1 MKRLFD
7 FIASSFGLILLTPI
21 FVLVALWI
29 KLDSRGA
36 IFFRQ
41 ERVGFQGITFRIH
54 KFRTMV
60 LDVEKKGKQI
70 TVGTD
75 SQTTTVGRFLRK
87 YKLDELPQLIDV
99 LVGDMSLVGPRPEVP
114 KYIDYYT
121 DDEKHDVLSVKP
133 GITDNASI
141 EFRDENELLAS
152 SDDPEATYINE
163 VLPKVPNMRWGA
175 LMNKAPTNNKVNDLN
190 KIFPHNGK
198 WHTVFEEKDHTYIDG
213 KIVWKKDKKSW
224 T

>member
-7 FIASSFGLILLTPI
+7 FTASFFGLILLTPI
-21 FVLVALWI
+21 FVLSALWI
-29 KLDSRGA
+29 MIDSKGP

-41 ERVGFQGITFRIH
+41 ERVGFKGSLFRIH

-60 LDVEKKGKQI
+60 LDAEKKGKQI
-70 TVGTD
+70 TVGAD
-75 SQTTTVGRFLRK
+75 SRITTVGSFLRK

-114 KYIDYYT
+114 KYIDCYS

-152 SDDPEATYINE
+152 SKDPEATYIYE
-163 VLPKVPNMRWGA
+163 VLPK
-175 LMNKAPTNNKVNDLN
+175 
-190 KIFPHNGK
+190 KISLYRKYVRERSFFGDVAIIFK
-198 WHTVFEEKDHTYIDG
+198 TIFLIIEK
-213 KIVWKKDKKSW
+213 
-224 T
+224 

>member
-7 FIASSFGLILLTPI
+7 FTASFFGLILLAPI
-21 FVLVALWI
+21 FVLSALWI
-29 KLDSRGA
+29 MIDSKGP

-41 ERVGFQGITFRIH
+41 ERVGFQGINFRIH

-60 LDVEKKGKQI
+60 LNAEKKGKQI
-70 TVGTD
+70 TVGED
-75 SQTTTVGRFLRK
+75 SRITTVGSFLRK

-114 KYIDYYT
+114 KYIDCYS
-121 DDEKHDVLSVKP
+121 DDEKYDVLSAKP

-152 SDDPEATYINE
+152 SKDPEAAYINE
-163 VLPKVPNMRWGA
+163 VLPRKIA
-175 LMNKAPTNNKVNDLN
+175 LYRKYVRERSFFGDVVI
-190 KIFPHNGK
+190 IFK
-198 WHTVFEEKDHTYIDG
+198 TIFLI
-213 KIVWKKDKKSW
+213 IKK
-224 T
+224 

>member
-7 FIASSFGLILLTPI
+7 FVASSFGLILLTPI

-41 ERVGFQGITFRIH
+41 ERVGFQGDLFRIH

-60 LDVEKKGKQI
+60 LDAEKKGKQI
-70 TVGTD
+70 TVGAD
-75 SQTTTVGRFLRK
+75 SRITTVGGFLRK

-133 GITDNASI
+133 GITDNAAI
-141 EFRDENELLAS
+141 EFRDESELLAS
-152 SDDPEATYINE
+152 AKDPEATYINK
-163 VLPKVPNMRWGA
+163 VLPKKIA
-175 LMNKAPTNNKVNDLN
+175 LYRKYVREHSFFGDVVI
-190 KIFPHNGK
+190 IFK
-198 WHTVFEEKDHTYIDG
+198 TIFLI
-213 KIVWKKDKKSW
+213 IKK
-224 T
+224 

>member
-7 FIASSFGLILLTPI
+7 FIASFYGLILLAPI

-29 KLDSRGA
+29 KIDSSGP

-41 ERVGFQGITFRIH
+41 DRVGFQGALFRIH

-60 LDVEKKGKQI
+60 SDAEKERKQI
-70 TVGTD
+70 TVGADLRITN
-75 SQTTTVGRFLRK
+75 VGSFLRK

-114 KYIDYYT
+114 KYIDCYS
-121 DDEKHDVLSVKP
+121 DDEKHEVLSVRP

-141 EFRDENELLAS
+141 EFRDESELLS
-152 SDDPEATYINE
+152 MSKDPEATYINE
-163 VLPKVPNMRWGA
+163 VLPKKIA
-175 LMNKAPTNNKVNDLN
+175 LYRKYVREHSFFGDVGI
-190 KIFPHNGK
+190 IFK
-198 WHTVFEEKDHTYIDG
+198 TIFRVTIR
-213 KIVWKKDKKSW
+213 
-224 T
+224 

>member
-7 FIASSFGLILLTPI
+7 LGASFFGLILLAPI
-21 FVLVALWI
+21 FVLSALWI
-29 KLDSRGA
+29 MIDSKGP

-41 ERVGFQGITFRIH
+41 ERVGFQGINFRIH

-60 LDVEKKGKQI
+60 LNAEKKGKQI
-70 TVGTD
+70 TVGAD
-75 SQTTTVGRFLRK
+75 SRITTTGVFLRK

-99 LVGDMSLVGPRPEVP
+99 LVGDMSLVGPRPEVS
-114 KYIDYYT
+114 KYIDCYS

-152 SDDPEATYINE
+152 SKDPEVTYINE
-163 VLPKVPNMRWGA
+163 ILPKKIA
-175 LMNKAPTNNKVNDLN
+175 LYRKYVRERSFFGDVAI
-190 KIFPHNGK
+190 IFK
-198 WHTVFEEKDHTYIDG
+198 TIFLVL
-213 KIVWKKDKKSW
+213 KK
-224 T
+224 

>member
-7 FIASSFGLILLTPI
+7 FTASFFGLILLTPI
-21 FVLVALWI
+21 FVLSALWI
-29 KLDSRGA
+29 MIDSKGP

-41 ERVGFQGITFRIH
+41 ERVGFQGINFRIH

-60 LDVEKKGKQI
+60 LNAEKKGKQI
-70 TVGTD
+70 TVGAD
-75 SQTTTVGRFLRK
+75 SRITTAGVFLRK

-114 KYIDYYT
+114 KYIDCYS
-121 DDEKHDVLSVKP
+121 DDEKYDVLSVKP

-152 SDDPEATYINE
+152 SKDPEAAYISE
-163 VLPKVPNMRWGA
+163 VLPKKIA
-175 LMNKAPTNNKVNDLN
+175 LYRKYVRERSFFGDVAI
-190 KIFPHNGK
+190 IFK
-198 WHTVFEEKDHTYIDG
+198 TIFLIIKR
-213 KIVWKKDKKSW
+213 
-224 T
+224 

>member
-7 FIASSFGLILLTPI
+7 FVASFFGLILLTPI
-21 FVLVALWI
+21 FVLAALWI
-29 KLDSRGA
+29 KLDSKGD

-41 ERVGFQGITFRIH
+41 ERVGFQGALFRIH

-60 LDVEKKGKQI
+60 LDAEKKGKQI
-70 TVGTD
+70 TVGAD
-75 SQTTTVGRFLRK
+75 SRITTVGSFLRK

-133 GITDNASI
+133 GITDNAAI
-141 EFRDENELLAS
+141 EFRDESELLARAK
-152 SDDPEATYINE
+152 DPEATYINK
-163 VLPKVPNMRWGA
+163 VLPKKIA
-175 LMNKAPTNNKVNDLN
+175 LYRKYVRERSFFGDVAI
-190 KIFPHNGK
+190 IFK
-198 WHTVFEEKDHTYIDG
+198 TIFLI
-213 KIVWKKDKKSW
+213 IKK
-224 T
+224 

>member
-7 FIASSFGLILLTPI
+7 FIASFYGLILLSPI
-21 FVLVALWI
+21 FVLAALWI
-29 KLDSRGA
+29 KIDSRGP

-41 ERVGFQGITFRIH
+41 DRVGFQGSLFRIH

-60 LDVEKKGKQI
+60 SDADKKGKQI
-70 TVGTD
+70 TVGAD
-75 SQTTTVGRFLRK
+75 SRITTTGTFLRK

-114 KYIDYYT
+114 KYICCYS

-152 SDDPEATYINE
+152 SKDPEATYINE
-163 VLPKVPNMRWGA
+163 VLPKKIA
-175 LMNKAPTNNKVNDLN
+175 LYRKYVREHSFFGDVAI
-190 KIFPHNGK
+190 IFK
-198 WHTVFEEKDHTYIDG
+198 TIFLIL
-213 KIVWKKDKKSW
+213 KK
-224 T
+224 

>member
-7 FIASSFGLILLTPI
+7 FIASFYGLILLSPI
-21 FVLVALWI
+21 FVLAALWI
-29 KLDSRGA
+29 KIDSRGP

-41 ERVGFQGITFRIH
+41 ERVGFQGVLFRIH

-60 LDVEKKGKQI
+60 LDAEKKGKQI
-70 TVGTD
+70 TVGAD
-75 SQTTTVGRFLRK
+75 SRITTVGSFLRK

-114 KYIDYYT
+114 KYIDCYS

-152 SDDPEATYINE
+152 SKDPEATYISE
-163 VLPKVPNMRWGA
+163 VLPKKIA
-175 LMNKAPTNNKVNDLN
+175 LYRQYVRERSFFGDVAI
-190 KIFPHNGK
+190 IFK
-198 WHTVFEEKDHTYIDG
+198 TIFLI
-213 KIVWKKDKKSW
+213 IKK
-224 T
+224 

>member
-7 FIASSFGLILLTPI
+7 FTASFFGLILLAPI
-21 FVLVALWI
+21 FVLSALWI
-29 KLDSRGA
+29 MIDSKGP

-41 ERVGFQGITFRIH
+41 ERVGFQGINFRIH

-60 LDVEKKGKQI
+60 LNAEKKGKQI
-70 TVGTD
+70 TVGED
-75 SQTTTVGRFLRK
+75 SRITTVGSFLRK

-114 KYIDYYT
+114 KYIDCYS
-121 DDEKHDVLSVKP
+121 DDEKYDVLSVKP

-141 EFRDENELLAS
+141 EFRNENELLAS

-163 VLPKVPNMRWGA
+163 VLPKKIA
-175 LMNKAPTNNKVNDLN
+175 LYRKYVRECSFFGDVAI
-190 KIFPHNGK
+190 IFK
-198 WHTVFEEKDHTYIDG
+198 TIFLI
-213 KIVWKKDKKSW
+213 IKK
-224 T
+224 

>member
-7 FIASSFGLILLTPI
+7 FIASFYGLILLTPI
-21 FVLVALWI
+21 FVLAALWI
-29 KLDSRGA
+29 KIDSRGP

-41 ERVGFQGITFRIH
+41 ERVGLQGALFRIH

-60 LDVEKKGKQI
+60 SDAEKKGMQI
-70 TVGTD
+70 TVGVD
-75 SQTTTVGRFLRK
+75 SRITAVGSILRK

-99 LVGDMSLVGPRPEVP
+99 FVGDMSLVGPRPEVP
-114 KYIDYYT
+114 KYIDCYS

-141 EFRDENELLAS
+141 EFRNENELLAS

-163 VLPKVPNMRWGA
+163 VLPKKIA
-175 LMNKAPTNNKVNDLN
+175 LYRKYVRERSFFGDVAI
-190 KIFPHNGK
+190 IFK
-198 WHTVFEEKDHTYIDG
+198 TIFLVL
-213 KIVWKKDKKSW
+213 KK
-224 T
+224 